1 MTKRNPQRV
10 KAKNSNRNTSYKTEY
25 LIRLPYYAVKWGKL
39 TNAIAATEIGCS
51 ERSICEW
58 RKRYPEFNDV
68 MSDPL
73 GSELGKNY
81 ERVIGNMLHGRT
93 VTERDQEGNI
103 TKEITHSPTHQDLM
117 LPKQMGYMITDRYA
131 KTQAQ
136 EEIKKERKAMRHW
149 IDKYNNSEINLS
161 QLLTEY
167 YNAAIEPPMH
177 LVKEHANALATG
189 TLEIVA
195 EENTY
200 DQAHAARILAAKQ
213 AREEARIQR
222 AIEEGIKGRLAELE
236 QHQPDES

>member
-1 MTKRNPQRV
+1 MGSN
-10 KAKNSNRNTSYKTEY
+10 AKYKTDY
-25 LIRLPYYAVKWGKL
+25 LVTLPYIAVKYGKL
-39 TNAIAATEIGCS
+39 TNAIAAKELKVS
-51 ERSICEW
+51 ERTIIRW
-58 RKRYPEFNDV
+58 RKGHDEFNNA

-73 GSELGKNY
+73 GSDLGKNY

-93 VTERDQEGNI
+93 VTERDQDGNI

-222 AIEEGIKGRLAELE
+222 AIEDGIKKKLAELE

>member
-1 MTKRNPQRV
+1 MGSN
-10 KAKNSNRNTSYKTEY
+10 AKYKTDY
-25 LIRLPYYAVKWGKL
+25 LVTLPYIAVKYGKL
-39 TNAIAATEIGCS
+39 TNAIAAKELKVS
-51 ERSICEW
+51 ERTIIRW
-58 RKRYPEFNDV
+58 RKGHDEFNNA
-68 MSDPL
+68 MADPL
-73 GSELGKNY
+73 GSDLGKNY

-131 KTQAQ
+131 KNQAQ
-136 EEIKKERKAMRHW
+136 EDLKKERKAMRHW
-149 IDKYNNSEINLS
+149 VDKYNNSEINLS

-167 YNAAIEPPMH
+167 YNAAIEPPQH

-195 EENTY
+195 EEDTY

-213 AREEARIQR
+213 KREEARIQR
-222 AIEEGIKGRLAELE
+222 AIEEGITKRLAEIEHE
-236 QHQPDES
+236 QINN

>member
-1 MTKRNPQRV
+1 MGSNTK
-10 KAKNSNRNTSYKTEY
+10 YKTDY
-25 LIRLPYYAVKWGKL
+25 LVTLPYIAVKYGKL
-39 TNAIAATEIGCS
+39 TNAIAAKELKVS
-51 ERSICEW
+51 ERTIIRW
-58 RKRYPEFNDV
+58 RKGHDEFNNA
-68 MSDPL
+68 MADPL
-73 GSELGKNY
+73 GSDLGKNY

-93 VTERDQEGNI
+93 VTERDQDGNI

-131 KTQAQ
+131 KNQAQ
-136 EEIKKERKAMRHW
+136 EELKKERKAMRHW

-167 YNAAIEPPMH
+167 YNAAIDPPAH

-200 DQAHAARILAAKQ
+200 DQAHAAKILAAKKK
-213 AREEARIQR
+213 REEARIQR
-222 AIEEGIKGRLAELE
+222 AIEEGIKERLAELE
-236 QHQPDES
+236 QHQPEEG

>member
-1 MTKRNPQRV
+1 MGSN
-10 KAKNSNRNTSYKTEY
+10 AKYKTDY
-25 LIRLPYYAVKWGKL
+25 LVTLPYIAVKYGKL
-39 TNAIAATEIGCS
+39 TNAIAAKELKVS
-51 ERSICEW
+51 ERTIIRW
-58 RKRYPEFNDV
+58 RKGHDEFNNA
-68 MSDPL
+68 MADPL
-73 GSELGKNY
+73 GSDLGKNY

-93 VTERDQEGNI
+93 VTERDQDGNI

-131 KTQAQ
+131 KKQAQ
-136 EEIKKERKAMRHW
+136 EELKKDRKAMRHW

-167 YNAAIEPPMH
+167 YNAAIEPPQH

-200 DQAHAARILAAKQ
+200 DQAHAAKILAAKQ
-213 AREEARIQR
+213 EREEARIQR
-222 AIEEGIKGRLAELE
+222 AIEEGIKERLAELE
-236 QHQPDES
+236 QHQPKD

>member
-1 MTKRNPQRV
+1 MGSN
-10 KAKNSNRNTSYKTEY
+10 AKYKTDY
-25 LIRLPYYAVKWGKL
+25 LVTLPYIAVKYGKL
-39 TNAIAATEIGCS
+39 TNAIAAKELKVS
-51 ERSICEW
+51 ERTIIRW
-58 RKRYPEFNDV
+58 RKGHDEFNNA
-68 MSDPL
+68 MADPL
-73 GSELGKNY
+73 GSDLGKNY

-131 KTQAQ
+131 KNQAQ
-136 EEIKKERKAMRHW
+136 EELKKERKTMRHW

-167 YNAAIEPPMH
+167 YNAAIEPPHH

-195 EENTY
+195 EEDTY
-200 DQAHAARILAAKQ
+200 DQAHAAKILAAKRE
-213 AREEARIQR
+213 REEARIQR
-222 AIEEGIKGRLAELE
+222 AIEEGIKERLTELE
-236 QHQPDES
+236 LHQPDES

>member
-1 MTKRNPQRV
+1 MGSNTK
-10 KAKNSNRNTSYKTEY
+10 YKTDY
-25 LIRLPYYAVKWGKL
+25 LVTLPYIAVKYGKL
-39 TNAIAATEIGCS
+39 TNAIAAKELKVS
-51 ERSICEW
+51 ERTIIRW
-58 RKRYPEFNDV
+58 RKGHDEFNNA
-68 MSDPL
+68 MADPL
-73 GSELGKNY
+73 GSDLGKNY

-93 VTERDQEGNI
+93 VTERDQDGNI

-131 KTQAQ
+131 KNQAQ
-136 EEIKKERKAMRHW
+136 EELKKERKSMRHW

-167 YNAAIEPPMH
+167 YNAAIEPPQH

-200 DQAHAARILAAKQ
+200 NQANAAKILAAKQ
-213 AREEARIQR
+213 EREEACRQR
-222 AIEEGIKGRLAELE
+222 AIEEGIKERLAELE
-236 QHQPDES
+236 QHQPKRVNSHDNQI

>member
-1 MTKRNPQRV
+1 MGSN
-10 KAKNSNRNTSYKTEY
+10 AKYKTDY
-25 LIRLPYYAVKWGKL
+25 LVMLPYIAVKYGRL
-39 TNAIAATEIGCS
+39 TNAIAAKELKVS
-51 ERSICEW
+51 ERTIIRW
-58 RKRYPEFNDV
+58 RKGHDEFNNA
-68 MSDPL
+68 MADPL
-73 GSELGKNY
+73 GSDLGKNY

-131 KTQAQ
+131 KNQAQ
-136 EEIKKERKAMRHW
+136 DELKKERKAMRHW
-149 IDKYNNSEINLS
+149 VDKYNNSEINLS
-161 QLLTEY
+161 NLLTEY
-167 YNAAIEPPMH
+167 YNAAIEPPQH

-195 EENTY
+195 EEDTY

-222 AIEEGIKGRLAELE
+222 AIEEGIKERMAELE
-236 QHQPDES
+236 QHQPEEG

>member
-1 MTKRNPQRV
+1 MGSN
-10 KAKNSNRNTSYKTEY
+10 AKYKTDY
-25 LIRLPYYAVKWGKL
+25 LVTLPYIAVKYGKL
-39 TNAIAATEIGCS
+39 TNAIAAKELKVS
-51 ERSICEW
+51 ERTIIRW
-58 RKRYPEFNDV
+58 RKGHDEFNNA
-68 MSDPL
+68 MADPL
-73 GSELGKNY
+73 GSDLGKNY

-131 KTQAQ
+131 KNQAQ
-136 EEIKKERKAMRHW
+136 EDLKKERKAMRHW

-167 YNAAIEPPMH
+167 YNAAIEPPQH

-195 EENTY
+195 EEDTY

-213 AREEARIQR
+213 EREEARIQR
-222 AIEEGIKGRLAELE
+222 AIEEGITKRLAEIE
-236 QHQPDES
+236 Q

>member
-1 MTKRNPQRV
+1 MGSN
-10 KAKNSNRNTSYKTEY
+10 AKYKTDY
-25 LIRLPYYAVKWGKL
+25 LVTLPYIAVKYGKL
-39 TNAIAATEIGCS
+39 TNAIAAKELKVS
-51 ERSICEW
+51 ERTIIRW
-58 RKRYPEFNDV
+58 RKGHDEFNNA
-68 MSDPL
+68 MADPL
-73 GSELGKNY
+73 GSDLGKNY

-131 KTQAQ
+131 KNQAQ
-136 EEIKKERKAMRHW
+136 EELKKERKTMRHW

-167 YNAAIEPPMH
+167 YNAAIEPPHH

-195 EENTY
+195 EEDTY
-200 DQAHAARILAAKQ
+200 DQAHAARILAAKKE
-213 AREEARIQR
+213 REEARIQR
-222 AIEEGIKGRLAELE
+222 AIEEGINERLAEIK
-236 QHQPDES
+236 HQSNE